1 MDNTQQGVNG
11 IMSLLFDERGVKK
24 SFSAYPYAEN
34 GGKYSKA
41 CRVIIES
48 YVLFIVKQALFWSKS
63 TAIAS

>member
-11 IMSLLFDERGVKK
+11 IMSLFFDERGVKK
-24 SFSAYPYAEN
+24 SFAAYPYAEN

-41 CRVIIES
+41 CCVIIES

>member
-24 SFSAYPYAEN
+24 SFAAYLYAEN
-34 GGKYSKA
+34 GGKYSKV
-41 CRVIIES
+41 CHFIIES

>member
-24 SFSAYPYAEN
+24 SFAAYPYAEN

-41 CRVIIES
+41 CHFIIES